1 MLTRI
6 EDNNLVIHEDILM
19 IRYFYLS
26 VLFVLF
32 SVPLFA
38 KDVML
43 NATHPQNYE
52 VVRGDTLWDISAK
65 FLQHPWQWPEIWQV
79 NPQINNPHLIYPG
92 DLLSLSYINGQP
104 VLTLT
109 RGSRAYKL
117 SPEVREIKLEEA
129 ISTIPRSA
137 ISAFLSKP
145 LVVGEETLSNA
156 PYIVASTDERL
167 ILGAGDRAYVRGIEG
182 DEIEQFSVFR
192 GGKVYTDPE
201 TAEVLGYEAIY
212 TADAML
218 ETASDIST
226 VMLRNTNREVLTGDR
241 LLPVDDG
248 QNEMNFFPHSPEQAV
263 NGRII
268 SVFDGVSQVGQY
280 QIVVLNR
287 GTRESIEVGHVLAVM
302 RAGQTVRDT
311 VTSDKDDMI
320 TLPDESAGVAMVFKV
335 FEKVS
340 YALVMTASHAI
351 HLNDKVSEIE

>member
-1 MLTRI
+1 
-6 EDNNLVIHEDILM
+6 M

-32 SVPLFA
+32 SLPLFA

-43 NATHPQNYE
+43 NANHPQNYE
-52 VVRGDTLWDISAK
+52 VVKGDTLWDISTK
-65 FLQHPWQWPEIWQV
+65 FLEKPWLWPEIWQV
-79 NPQINNPHLIYPG
+79 NPQISNPHLIYPG
-92 DLLSLSYINGQP
+92 DLISLSYVNGQP
-104 VLTLT
+104 VLTLS
-109 RGSRAYKL
+109 RGSTAYKM
-117 SPEVREIKLEEA
+117 SPEAREIKLEQA

-137 ISAFLSKP
+137 IAAFLSKP
-145 LVVGEETLSNA
+145 LVVGEETLNNA

-167 ILGAGDRAYVRGIEG
+167 ILGAGDRAYVRGIDG
-182 DEIEQFSVFR
+182 DEIDQFSVFR

-212 TADAML
+212 TADALL
-218 ETASDIST
+218 ETASDVST
-226 VMLRNTNREVLTGDR
+226 VMLRNTNREVLAGDR

-248 QNEMNFFPHSPEQAV
+248 ENEMNFFPHSPEQSI
-263 NGRII
+263 NGRIL

-287 GTRESIEVGHVLAVM
+287 GSRESIEVGHVLEVM
-302 RAGQTVRDT
+302 RAGQIVKDT
-311 VTSDKDDMI
+311 VTADRHDTV

-340 YALVMTASHAI
+340 YALVMKASSPI
-351 HLNDKVSEIE
+351 HLNDKVRAIE

>member
-1 MLTRI
+1 
-6 EDNNLVIHEDILM
+6 M

-38 KDVML
+38 KDVLL
-43 NATHPQNYE
+43 NDSHPQNYE
-52 VVRGDTLWDISAK
+52 VVKGDTLWDISAK
-65 FLQHPWQWPEIWQV
+65 FLQQPWQWPEIWQV
-79 NPQINNPHLIYPG
+79 NPQIKNPHLIYPG
-92 DLLSLSYINGQP
+92 DMLSLSYINGRP

-109 RGSRAYKL
+109 RGLTAYKL
-117 SPEVREIKLEEA
+117 SPKAREIKLEEA

-137 ISAFLSKP
+137 IAAFLSKP
-145 LVVGEETLSNA
+145 LVVDEETLNNA

-201 TAEVLGYEAIY
+201 TTEVLGHEAIY
-212 TADAML
+212 TADALL
-218 ETASDIST
+218 ETASDVST
-226 VMLRNTNREVLTGDR
+226 IMLRNTNREVSTGDR

-248 QNEMNFFPHSPEQAV
+248 QNDMNFFPHSPEQAV

-287 GTRESIEVGHVLAVM
+287 GTRESIEVGHVLAIM
-302 RAGQTVRDT
+302 RAGQTVSDT
-311 VTSDKDDMI
+311 VTADRDDMI

-340 YALVMTASHAI
+340 YALVMKASSAI
-351 HLNDKVSEIE
+351 HLNDKVRAIE

>member
-1 MLTRI
+1 
-6 EDNNLVIHEDILM
+6 M

-32 SVPLFA
+32 SLPLFA
-38 KDVML
+38 KDVVL
-43 NATHPQNYE
+43 NANHPQEY
-52 VVRGDTLWDISAK
+52 VVVKGDTLWDISAR
-65 FLQHPWQWPEIWQV
+65 FLERPWLWPEIWQV
-79 NPQINNPHLIYPG
+79 NPQIANPHLIYPG
-92 DLLSLSYINGQP
+92 DVISLSYINGKP

-109 RGSRAYKL
+109 RGSTTYKL
-117 SPEVREIKLEEA
+117 SPEAREIKLEEA

-137 ISAFLSKP
+137 IAAFLSKP
-145 LVVGEETLSNA
+145 LVVDEDTLNNA

-182 DEIEQFSVFR
+182 DEVEQFSVFR

-201 TAEVLGYEAIY
+201 TTEVLGYEAIY
-212 TADAML
+212 TGDAFL
-218 ETASDIST
+218 EKARDTST
-226 VMLRNTNREVLTGDR
+226 VMLRNTNREVLIGDR

-248 QNEMNFFPHSPEQAV
+248 QDEMNFFPHSPEHDV

-268 SVFDGVSQVGQY
+268 SVFDGVSQVGPY

-287 GTRESIEVGHVLAVM
+287 GSRESIEVGHVLAVM
-302 RAGQTVRDT
+302 RAGQTISDSVSPDT
-311 VTSDKDDMI
+311 DDMI

-340 YALVMTASHAI
+340 YALVMKASRPI
-351 HLNDKVSEIE
+351 HLNDKVSAIE